1 MDFSQKTIDPLDVYI
16 VPLDLTASTAGHW
29 LFWVIEVVILS
40 MLLTF
45 YSVLGYLGYQEISDE
60 SSSTVFEGGKQA
72 TQNLLD

>member
-45 YSVLGYLGYQEISDE
+45 YSVLGFLGYQEISE
-60 SSSTVFEGGKQA
+60 SSSSCLEGGKQV